1 MMHAIQGSL
10 DQARG
15 LRHFVRPAATRVL
28 PVFGTADRATAV
40 VNLASALA
48 RAGEK
53 VLVVDAARAEIAP
66 ALGLNARYELKH
78 VLEGELALADAV
90 LTTHDGVK
98 VLPAARGIAMLATAR
113 VAGLDFLE
121 SLAQK
126 AGPLDFV
133 LINADSAQRAARL
146 LPGVGETLLVLSRGA
161 QAVSDGAV
169 CLSGL
174 SRHHLVGR
182 VRVMMMRAPFDEARQ
197 TVTALAQLARSRFGI
212 HVAFGGS
219 APADRSLWEAARLKR
234 SIFDIEPA
242 GPIGRAFHNAAAGV
256 ADWDLAQVG
265 RHTAPLLQGDPRQP
279 AAVTQL
285 H

>member
-1 MMHAIQGSL
+1 MMHAVL

-15 LRHFVRPAATRVL
+15 LRHFVRPAGTRVL

-40 VNLASALA
+40 INLATALA

-78 VLEGELALADAV
+78 VLEGDLTLADAV
-90 LTTHDGVK
+90 LTTADGVK
-98 VLPAARGIAMLATAR
+98 VLPAARGIAMLAAAR

-121 SLAQK
+121 SLTQK
-126 AGPLDFV
+126 AGPLDFI
-133 LINADSAQRAARL
+133 LINADSAERAPRL

-169 CLSGL
+169 CLSSL
-174 SRHHLVGR
+174 SRYHLVGR
-182 VRVMMMRAPFDEARQ
+182 VRVMVMRAQFDEARQ

-219 APADRSLWEAARLKR
+219 APPDRGLWEAARLKR
-234 SIFDIEPA
+234 SIFDIDPA
-242 GPIGRAFHNAAAGV
+242 GPIGRAFHNTAAGV
-256 ADWDLAQVG
+256 TDWDLAQVA
-265 RHTAPLLQGDPRQP
+265 RKFEPALHGDPRRS
-279 AAVTQL
+279 AVAVTQL